1 MLVSVSV
8 GPSKNFSGARHST
21 LVPRM
26 TTEKRCFEM
35 RSGKLTQF
43 ARSHCESALNP
54 VDSRLRGY
62 SCSGVKW
69 PVSVVSSKVCAR
81 GIASTAGD
89 GGDDLHLVPRAA

>member
-1 MLVSVSV
+1 VLLSVSV

-54 VDSRLRGY
+54 VDSRLRGC
-62 SCSGVKW
+62 SCSGEVAG
-69 PVSVVSSKVCAR
+69 VGGQLEGVRAR
-81 GIASTAGD
+81 HRVN
-89 GGDDLHLVPRAA
+89 LRRWR